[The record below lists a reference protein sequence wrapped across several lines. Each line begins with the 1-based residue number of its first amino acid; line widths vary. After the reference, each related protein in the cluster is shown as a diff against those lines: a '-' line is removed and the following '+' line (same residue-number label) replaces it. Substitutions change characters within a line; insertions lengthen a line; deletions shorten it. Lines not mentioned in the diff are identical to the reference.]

1 MLWNW
6 YAVVY
11 CTHSGDGMPLE
22 GDERCVPLFYR
33 MLDQAIEQNDKVL
46 LFHLIENISE
56 LITDFGYIR
65 TALDMLL
72 YILKA
77 FDTSRKVETLDA
89 VETDRDGI
97 YALSLVSLIGNVL
110 STAKNYFA
118 DEVDSFI
125 KRDIVGLT
133 FPGISKYREQILSF
147 NPSGESLSDLFT
159 HKFGNF
165 LMWSLLNEPSVEQFS
180 IKAMSSAYDSKDC
193 FEWFDKVIRILVK
206 DMFNAKI

>member
-1 MLWNW
+1 
-6 YAVVY
+6 
-11 CTHSGDGMPLE
+11 
-22 GDERCVPLFYR
+22 
-33 MLDQAIEQNDKVL
+33 
-46 LFHLIENISE
+46 
-56 LITDFGYIR
+56 
-65 TALDMLL
+65 MLL